1 MCRFGLELVVAGPHL
16 VPHILRRKWSARL
29 PCHSLSQQDFCYCY
43 YITIISILTTTTTTT
58 TTTTMTTTT
67 TSLMTDIT
75 IATALRAPVRHGI
88 PARGDVRFDSR
99 ASRGPAA
106 QSYLLEQLPSTIK
119 LAARCGNNHI
129 PGQRLS
135 FGQAFK
141 NTWHEKHVSL
151 VALHLRTRGEHF
163 QSAS

>member
-1 MCRFGLELVVAGPHL
+1 MVAGPHI
-16 VPHILRRKWSARL
+16 VPHILRRKRSARL
-29 PCHSLSQQDFCYCY
+29 PCHRLSQEDLCY
-43 YITIISILTTTTTTT
+43 YDYITSITIVMITTII
-58 TTTTMTTTT
+58 MTN
-67 TSLMTDIT
+67 IT

-88 PARGDVRFDSR
+88 PARGDVCFDSR

-151 VALHLRTRGEHF
+151 VTLHLRTSGEQF
-163 QSAS
+163 QSTS